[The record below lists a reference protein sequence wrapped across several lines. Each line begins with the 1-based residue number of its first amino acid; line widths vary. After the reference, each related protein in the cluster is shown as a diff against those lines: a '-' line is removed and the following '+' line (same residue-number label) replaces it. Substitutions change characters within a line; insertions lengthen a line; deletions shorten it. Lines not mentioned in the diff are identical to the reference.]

1 MLVLIAYD
9 HDPSIDTRVSCQTKH
24 SRAWWCIELNYIWL
38 SISISAGVL
47 ISSARPSDNL
57 TLPYPYY
64 LHFPHEIHT
73 FNQDMGKFS
82 WFLFAGTPP
91 LPALSPGQSANQTPQ
106 SSPDFRAKYKM
117 NQAPNNLNN
126 RPDLLEN
133 ENLKKLQVG
142 KLDWEQVWQKCRVGT
157 NWHNMTGCIST
168 PVMMLCCCRC

>member
-1 MLVLIAYD
+1 MLVLMIMIPVLTHALAARQN
-9 HDPSIDTRVSCQTKH
+9 TREPDDVSFQIT
-24 SRAWWCIELNYIWL
+24 SD
-38 SISISAGVL
+38 SPISISGGEL
-47 ISSARPSDNL
+47 ISSPWPSDNL

-82 WFLFAGTPP
+82 IFLFAGTPP

-142 KLDWEQVWQKCRVGT
+142 KNLSENKFDKMSCRYKVTQQDWYVTVLHCTLLYYFHK
-157 NWHNMTGCIST
+157 I
-168 PVMMLCCCRC
+168 